1 MVWLG
6 STYFDFS
13 ISKRNRSGSRSFS
26 ICNFD
31 LFNIAAIVCCAAA
44 AAAAR
49 ATQKAASSNCNS
61 ESDSRK
67 SH

>member
-13 ISKRNRSGSRSFS
+13 I
-26 ICNFD
+26 IMCNFNR
-31 LFNIAAIVCCAAA
+31 LNIDAIVCCAAA
-44 AAAAR
+44 TAATAI
-49 ATQKAASSNCNS
+49 QKAASSNCNS